1 MLDGTFSRCTHHLNT
16 HSGREYC
23 TNGTL
28 ITALVVFSQV
38 AFHSAVQSLVE
49 DCVGTDTVDTVD
61 SRSVQ
66 PIRVGRVKTYL
77 KRTESKIRRTCDR
90 VSEGRFEWRYS
101 HSSASES
108 SVVDRSVTNTFIF
121 ARTFFRRM
129 SPNSLLTLA
138 QAGLLDTQLG
148 QLLVALIG
156 MLVVM
161 VVGRVVLKIAWRLVT
176 IAVVVVGAALLLSTF
191 GLL

>member
-1 MLDGTFSRCTHHLNT
+1 
-16 HSGREYC
+16 
-23 TNGTL
+23 
-28 ITALVVFSQV
+28 
-38 AFHSAVQSLVE
+38 
-49 DCVGTDTVDTVD
+49 
-61 SRSVQ
+61 
-66 PIRVGRVKTYL
+66 
-77 KRTESKIRRTCDR
+77 
-90 VSEGRFEWRYS
+90 
-101 HSSASES
+101 
-108 SVVDRSVTNTFIF
+108 
-121 ARTFFRRM
+121 M
-129 SPNSLLTLA
+129 SPNSLLTIA